1 MKKES
6 ILLIVAVLAFHPLLY
21 ANNAKYC
28 VEEGRK
34 IDFHLFGFTYQSD
47 LLKKTAKKAVTDIK
61 AKFARGDKVRIFS
74 HEKKGYS
81 ITFDSCLPGCP
92 EVGFVEGFFSSE
104 CSNTV
109 AKRDRIGFERKF
121 ATGVLKNFQT
131 TDEAYNIFSAV
142 QQLTDAYRIG
152 AEGIEVYSVISL
164 VPHNVN
170 PKDRKQINALFRVAN
185 ETLKFPSTL
194 PPVKIVGAASDEELV
209 DFWENDIFKG
219 DKAQF
224 SFYKY

>member
-1 MKKES
+1 MKKQS
-6 ILLIVAVLAFHPLLY
+6 IFLILVTLVFHIPLH

-28 VEEGRK
+28 ADEGRK
-34 IDFHLFGFTYQSD
+34 IDFHLFGFTYQSE

-92 EVGFVEGFFSSE
+92 EVGFIDGFFSSE

-109 AKRDRIGFERKF
+109 AKRDRIGFERQF

-131 TDEAYNIFSAV
+131 TDEPYEIFSAV
-142 QQLTDAYRIG
+142 QQLNDAYRIG
-152 AEGIEVYSVISL
+152 VDGIEVYAVISL

-170 PKDRKQINALFRVAN
+170 PKDRKQLNKLLRVAN
-185 ETLKFPSTL
+185 ETLKIPKTL
-194 PPVKIVGAASDEELV
+194 PPVEIVGAASDEQLV
-209 DFWENDIFKG
+209 EFWKIDIFK
-219 DKAQF
+219 KSQF
-224 SFYKY
+224 TFYKY